1 MEGTKEK
8 TKKKKQNKK
17 TRGKKNEEFSY
28 VKQGSFLVPNVKQK
42 DANQWNQW
50 ERDTVEKYFVI
61 VPHLTPLFLFSS
73 FYK

>member
-8 TKKKKQNKK
+8 EKNKKKTKKN
-17 TRGKKNEEFSY
+17 GGEGNEEFSY

-42 DANQWNQW
+42 EANQWNQW
-50 ERDTVEKYFVI
+50 ERDMVEKYFVI